1 MGRIVSKLTG
11 ADKAAKAA
19 TEGARVQ
26 AEATRQASESAA
38 AAARASAAQAAK
50 QQEAAAARA
59 AAEGKAADTLA
70 TPAES
75 PEVRLDAPT
84 GESAAGTARKRRQQ
98 FGLGTSSSGVQI

>member
-26 AEATRQASESAA
+26 AEATRQASEAA
-38 AAARASAAQAAK
+38 AKAARDSAAQAAK

-59 AAEGKAADTLA
+59 AADGKAADTLA
-70 TPAES
+70 TPVEN
-75 PEVRLDAPT
+75 PEVRLDAAPT
-84 GESAAGTARKRRQQ
+84 ESASGTARKRRQQ
-98 FGLGTSSSGVQI
+98 FGLGTSASGVNI